1 MATIP
6 TQTHPSSEKP
16 AKTQRRYT
24 VSYVPSQNG
33 PSTPAI
39 NLSGK
44 WLKDAGFDIGT
55 GVTVKIAG
63 DCIVLIP
70 DSGEVQALR
79 EQLKQVKQVIKT
91 VKAEVLNVL

>member
-1 MATIP
+1 MATTP

-16 AKTQRRYT
+16 AKTERRYT

-44 WLKDAGFDIGT
+44 WLKDAGFDTGT

-79 EQLKQVKQVIKT
+79 EQLKQVKQAIKT
-91 VKAEVLNVL
+91 VKAEVLSAL

>member
-6 TQTHPSSEKP
+6 TQTHPSP
-16 AKTQRRYT
+16 ATPIRTERRYT

-44 WLKDAGFDIGT
+44 WLKDAGFDTGT

-70 DSGEVQALR
+70 DDDEVQALR
-79 EQLKQVKQVIKT
+79 EQLKQMKQAIKM
-91 VKAEVLNVL
+91 VKAEVLNAL

>member
-6 TQTHPSSEKP
+6 TESQTASQEIVKN
-16 AKTQRRYT
+16 QRRYT
-24 VSYVPSQNG
+24 VGYVPNRG
-33 PSTPAI
+33 DTSTPAL

-44 WLKDAGFDIGT
+44 WLREAGFDTGI

-70 DSGEVQALR
+70 DKDEVRELR
-79 EQLKQVKQVIKT
+79 EQLRLVKLAVT
-91 VKAEVLNVL
+91 AVA

>member
-6 TQTHPSSEKP
+6 TESQTASQEIVKN
-16 AKTQRRYT
+16 QRRYT
-24 VSYVPSQNG
+24 VGYVPNRG
-33 PSTPAI
+33 DTSTPAL

-44 WLKDAGFDIGT
+44 WLREAGFDTGN

-70 DSGEVQALR
+70 DKDEVTELR
-79 EQLKQVKQVIKT
+79 EQLRLVKLAVT
-91 VKAEVLNVL
+91 AVE

>member
-1 MATIP
+1 MATTP
-6 TQTHPSSEKP
+6 TQTQPSFEKP
-16 AKTQRRYT
+16 AKTERRYT

-44 WLKDAGFDIGT
+44 WLKDAGFDTGT

-70 DSGEVQALR
+70 DGDEVQALR
-79 EQLKQVKQVIKT
+79 EQLKQMKQAIKT
-91 VKAEVLNVL
+91 VKAEVLNAL

>member
-24 VSYVPSQNG
+24 VGYVPNHSDT
-33 PSTPAI
+33 STPAL

-44 WLKDAGFDIGT
+44 WLREVGFDT
-55 GVTVKIAG
+55 GINVTVKIAG

-70 DSGEVQALR
+70 DNEEVHELR
-79 EQLKQVKQVIKT
+79 TQLKQVKEA
-91 VKAEVLNVL
+91 VKVMKEEVLSSL

>member
-6 TQTHPSSEKP
+6 TQTHPSSATP
-16 AKTQRRYT
+16 IKTARRYT
-24 VSYVPSQNG
+24 VSYVPQQGNT
-33 PSTPAI
+33 STPSL

-44 WLKDAGFDIGT
+44 WLKEVGFNIGT

-79 EQLKQVKQVIKT
+79 EQLKQVKQAIKT
-91 VKAEVLNVL
+91 VKAEVLSAL

>member
-1 MATIP
+1 MATTP

-16 AKTQRRYT
+16 AKTERRYT

-44 WLKDAGFDIGT
+44 WLKDAGFDTGT

-70 DSGEVQALR
+70 DGDEVQALR
-79 EQLKQVKQVIKT
+79 EQLKQVKQAIKT
-91 VKAEVLNVL
+91 VKAEVLSAL